1 MTIETEE
8 NEVAKINED
17 MNEVME
23 GIEIGNDEEEK
34 EEKD

>member
-1 MTIETEE
+1 MTIETEK